1 MGDDRLNGIAGR
13 WFIFLCRLSVRLEV
27 PTVPALGCICKYPL
41 IWPEIIP
48 QTAIFERRGIVRTF
62 ATKKRATPHG
72 YALHGPAI
80 CPHFV
85 RKFACRWCKI
95 VYFWKS
101 MKIKNVDIPGFREV
115 YQHYLAKTNT
125 KKMPPVGVEPTLPCG
140 NWILSPARLPIPPQ
154 RHVFT
159 KRW

>member
-13 WFIFLCRLSVRLEV
+13 WFSIPCWLYDGMEV
-27 PTVPALGCICKYPL
+27 PAVPALGCICKYAL
-41 IWPEIIP
+41 IWPGIIP

-101 MKIKNVDIPGFREV
+101 MKTKNVDIPGFHGV
-115 YQHYLAKTNT
+115 YQHHLAKTNT
-125 KKMPPVGVEPTLPCG
+125 KKMPPVGILFRPC
-140 NWILSPARLPIPPQ
+140 NVDIPAFRFKLSALCPHLGRAS
-154 RHVFT
+154 
-159 KRW
+159 K